1 MNKGNELTVREYM
14 TSNPITVQ
22 SDLTVTNAAA
32 IMANNGIGNLIVIEN
47 RKPVGILSER
57 EILRY
62 LSSWMKIPNNILEFV
77 KLQSFCKVS
86 RNTSILDAAKIMIS
100 TKSRL
105 LVYDDYD
112 DDHKD
117 IHDDSNNKNN
127 NDNSRLIGI
136 ITASDIVR
144 AFRNTNINPPLED
157 VMTRKIFDMDYNSS
171 ILTAVTIMH
180 SKRIGSIIVNDTGN
194 KTTPYGIFTEREL
207 LAKILFKDIGLS
219 EKVGDYC
226 STPLIMAEHGIR
238 ANEAANIMYLNKI
251 KRLPLTNPLSQHKE
265 IISMV
270 TARDL
275 VEAFQKNNNR

>member
-1 MNKGNELTVREYM
+1 M

-22 SDLTVTNAAA
+22 SDLTITNAAA

-62 LSSWMKIPNNILEFV
+62 LSSWMKIPNNILEYV

-105 LVYDDYD
+105 LVFDDY

-117 IHDDSNNKNN
+117 IHDDSNNRNN
-127 NDNSRLIGI
+127 NDNGRLIGI

-144 AFRNTNINPPLED
+144 AFRNTNINPPLEN
-157 VMTRKIFDMDYNSS
+157 VMTRRIFDIDYNSS
-171 ILTAVTIMH
+171 ILTAATIMH

-194 KTTPYGIFTEREL
+194 KTTPYGIFTERDL

-219 EKVGDYC
+219 KKIGDYC
-226 STPLIMAEHGIR
+226 STPLIIAEHGIR

-265 IISMV
+265 IVSMV

-275 VEAFQKNNNR
+275 VEAFQNNNNR